1 MNSFPPKFVRNS
13 DNADLFYFFILINNF
28 LDPARV
34 YIITARD
41 GHILLA
47 VSYIYKYIYKSIFI
61 KFPNIASALLFSFF
75 FFLFSFFFS
84 LLLMLL
90 FGHISE
96 TKWTS
101 TICIIV
107 ERISCKIVRTVRH
120 REQKDNRNDPS
131 RFKFNRQ

>member
-1 MNSFPPKFVRNS
+1 MNSFPPKFVQNS
-13 DNADLFYFFILINNF
+13 DNAGLFYFFILINNF

-47 VSYIYKYIYKSIFI
+47 VSYIYKPIFI
-61 KFPNIASALLFSFF
+61 KFPNIAIALLFS
-75 FFLFSFFFS
+75 FS

-101 TICIIV
+101 TICIII